1 MNACSRVAPTA
12 FGRRRPPAGMA
23 APQSE
28 WLDSERLGPEW
39 LGSERL
45 GDLKLFATG
54 WAAGLVFFG
63 TLLA

>member
-1 MNACSRVAPTA
+1 MNAYARVAPTA

-23 APQSE
+23 APQSG
-28 WLDSERLGPEW
+28 WLNSER

-45 GDLKLFATG
+45 GDVKLFATG

>member
-1 MNACSRVAPTA
+1 MNAYARVASTA
-12 FGRRRPPAGMA
+12 FGRRHPPAGMV

-28 WLDSERLGPEW
+28 WL
-39 LGSERL
+39 
-45 GDLKLFATG
+45 GDVKLFATG